1 MKRPDT
7 FTITTFWMDWLLLP
21 IVLGAA
27 WLTLRWALADMRQAS
42 NLGTWGAIP
51 AWVVAVPLFVTAAGW
66 LIVGVGMLIKEEYW
80 EFRFI
85 SSGLIIWAV
94 CCLIGAGL
102 ILLDFLRKG
111 SDFGVAGLLNFIGL
125 VLMGL
130 TIVLPARVDHSPIG
144 KVIRAA
150 RVWFVLLAVCVGCL
164 LAGMLLGFPYNF
176 PRFPLG
182 IGAFFFFGLGLT
194 EITFG
199 KTSFPW
205 LLRLFQ
211 LHIGGREYH
220 DDSPESIAWRIEGVL
235 KLLAGIGAA
244 VILIIASR

>member
-1 MKRPDT
+1 M
-7 FTITTFWMDWLLLP
+7 I
-21 IVLGAA
+21 IG
-27 WLTLRWALADMRQAS
+27 
-42 NLGTWGAIP
+42 LGT
-51 AWVVAVPLFVTAAGW
+51 
-66 LIVGVGMLIKEEYW
+66 LIKEEYW

-111 SDFGVAGLLNFIGL
+111 SDFGLADLLNFIGP
-125 VLMGL
+125 VLMSL
-130 TIVLPARVDHSPIG
+130 IIVLPARVDHSSVD
-144 KVIRAA
+144 KVIRVA
-150 RVWFVLLAVCVGCL
+150 RVWFVLLVICMGCL
-164 LAGMLLGFPYNF
+164 MASMLLGFPYNF

-211 LHIGGREYH
+211 PHVGGREYH
-220 DDSPESIAWRIEGVL
+220 DDFPESAAWRIEGVV
-235 KLLAGIGAA
+235 KLLVGIGAA
-244 VILIIASR
+244 AILIIVSLP